1 MGFEAAAQ
9 EGDVVGAEAPA
20 TEVVEEVE
28 DIDGEMEVL
37 EVSVAAGS
45 CPDVGNLGCKIDA
58 VVEVAAVAEFAVPA
72 ALSAGCGGR
81 YFFRPSS
88 VRGSFSL
95 GS

>member
-45 CPDVGNLGCKIDA
+45 
-58 VVEVAAVAEFAVPA
+58 
-72 ALSAGCGGR
+72 R
-81 YFFRPSS
+81 
-88 VRGSFSL
+88 
-95 GS
+95 